1 MAMALVNVSGSCNC
15 TVSVVS
21 RHRAVELV
29 FGTEACAQVCGIN
42 MYALKD
48 QHNCVSCA
56 GSYYIMHIQDPN
68 ERRGLRR
75 CSRCVTPSEW
85 RRWRPGPANSY
96 FGRFEGP
103 RLQIRESEYIIG
115 DPTFYLLLSELRLRP
130 ISKLNCIPRP
140 GPATLARSHL
150 TASILSHMK
159 SFNVLCSTE
168 GIRLS
173 YSPYD
178 SALDAGGTPGHDEL

>member
-48 QHNCVSCA
+48 QHHYVSCA

-115 DPTFYLLLSELRLRP
+115 DPTFNKINYSRSAQFIAIFISYFTREYCLFVRNQLKSCSEL
-130 ISKLNCIPRP
+130 
-140 GPATLARSHL
+140 H
-150 TASILSHMK
+150 
-159 SFNVLCSTE
+159 
-168 GIRLS
+168 
-173 YSPYD
+173 
-178 SALDAGGTPGHDEL
+178 